1 MVLHQEGDILPYTQ
15 SEHRGLFR
23 IASLSYDYSP
33 LEFSF
38 SSLHSW
44 GRLIGMEH
52 LPTIGI
58 CGLGRV
64 GAHFAHAL
72 IDKHLPLRVLVSSNI
87 EHAAAIKGHIENMA
101 ITDSPAK
108 ALHHADLLFLTI
120 PDRAIAPL
128 VSTLAASDLKGKS
141 IVHCSGALLADE
153 LRAAEEKAA
162 SIGVFHPLQAMPPRE
177 TRRERS
183 PFDGI
188 FIGVEASEPLRAIL
202 NAIAMRLGAQPFNL
216 PEDAAARKR
225 YHLAAV
231 LASNALVALTDAGTE
246 ILKSCG
252 ISVEAQR
259 LLLPLIQGTLR
270 NLAGT
275 DAGTA
280 LTGPAAR
287 GDANTL
293 AAHLESLADEPELSE
308 LYVAT
313 MKHAARLATR
323 AEQIQDKTLEE
334 LLKVLG
340 EV

>member
-1 MVLHQEGDILPYTQ
+1 
-15 SEHRGLFR
+15 
-23 IASLSYDYSP
+23 
-33 LEFSF
+33 
-38 SSLHSW
+38 
-44 GRLIGMEH
+44 MEH

-64 GAHFAHAL
+64 GTHFARAL
-72 IDKHLPLRVLVSSNI
+72 IDKRLPLRVLVSSNT
-87 EHAAAIKGHIENMA
+87 EHAAAIKGDIENMA
-101 ITDSPAK
+101 IMGSPAD
-108 ALHHADLLFLTI
+108 ALYHADLIFLTI

-128 VSTLAASDLKGKS
+128 ASTLAASDLKGKS

-153 LRAAEEKAA
+153 LHAAKDKNA

-177 TRRERS
+177 TRRECS
-183 PFDGI
+183 PFDGV
-188 FIGVEASEPLRAIL
+188 FVGVEAGESLRAIL
-202 NAIAMRLGAQPFNL
+202 NAIATRLGAQPFKL
-216 PEDAAARKR
+216 PADTTARKR

-231 LASNALVALTDAGTE
+231 LASNALVALTDASTE
-246 ILKSCG
+246 ILESCG
-252 ISVEAQR
+252 MSVEAQR

-275 DAGTA
+275 DTGTA

-287 GDANTL
+287 GDAGTL
-293 AAHLESLADEPELSE
+293 AAHLKSLADEPELSE

-313 MKHAARLATR
+313 MKHAAQLAAR
-323 AEQIQDKTLEE
+323 AGRIEAKTLEE